1 MRVLVADKL
10 PEAARTDLAEQ
21 GFDVTFE
28 PELNGSSLTEALLL
42 HDPEALIVRS
52 TKVQAEQLEAARSL
66 RLVIR
71 AGAGVNTI
79 DMETASARA
88 VCVANCP
95 GMNAVAVAELAFGH
109 VLNAD
114 RRISDGVADLRAG
127 RWQKKVYSK
136 AHGLKGRV
144 LGVIGCGSIGQ
155 EMIKRALAFEM
166 RVVAWSPSLDDERAA
181 ALGVDRA
188 GSAVDVASHA
198 DVMSIHVALSPSTRG
213 MVNEEVLGALRPGAT
228 LVNTSRGEV
237 VDEQALARAVRERGV
252 RAGLDVFCGEPA
264 ADGDWEHELASLDGV
279 YGTHHIGASTDQ
291 AQEAVAAEA
300 CRILVEFRDAGVA
313 PNCVNVAVE
322 TLASNLLV
330 VRHEDRVGVLAGLLD
345 RLRRAEVNVQ
355 QMENVI
361 FAGEGGAA
369 CARIQVEGDL
379 SPELVAELAEPP
391 AVFDVVAVPLTS

>member
-10 PEAARTDLAEQ
+10 PDAARTRLHEE
-21 GFDVTFE
+21 GFEVVFE
-28 PELNGSSLTEALLL
+28 PDVNGKTLTEALLRE
-42 HDPEALIVRS
+42 DPGALVVRS
-52 TKVQAEQLEAARSL
+52 TKVQTEHFEAANSL

-79 DMETASARA
+79 DMDTASARA

-114 RRISDGVADLRAG
+114 RRIADGVADLRAG
-127 RWQKKVYSK
+127 QWRKKFYSK
-136 AHGLKGRV
+136 GHGLKDRT
-144 LGVIGCGSIGQ
+144 LGVIGCGSIGR
-155 EMIKRALAFEM
+155 EMIKRARAFEM
-166 RVVAWSPSLDDERAA
+166 RVVAWSPSLDDVRAKE
-181 ALGVDRA
+181 LGVERCE
-188 GSAVDVASHA
+188 SAVDVAAHSDA
-198 DVMSIHVALSPSTRG
+198 LSVHVALSPETRG
-213 MVNEEVLGALRPGAT
+213 LLGEAVFDALRPGAIF
-228 LVNTSRGEV
+228 VNTSRGEV
-237 VDEQALARAVRERGV
+237 VDEAALARAVRERGV
-252 RAGLDVFCGEPA
+252 RAGLDVFCGEPPS
-264 ADGDWEHELASLDGV
+264 DGDWQHDLAGLDGV

-300 CRILVEFRDAGVA
+300 CRILAAFRDTGVA
-313 PNCVNVAVE
+313 PNCVNVALE

-355 QMENVI
+355 HMENVI

-369 CARIQVEGDL
+369 CARIQVEGSL
-379 SPELVAELAEPP
+379 SADLVAELAEP
-391 AVFDVVAVPLTS
+391 ASVFDVIAVPLSG